1 VLADDH
7 LNTFEGGLENGTL
20 STSGRLGGINS
31 YKETTESLALVKKR
45 KQEEAKM
52 KQMRN
57 TVGKLFRDHHFTISD
72 SDRQILAQFIA
83 DPRSFLDNDAE
94 LALDLKLLREKRT
107 LQVLER
113 QMIGAVHIENLD
125 KKDLE
130 RAGVSKREYDIIRKL
145 IKLDENM
152 FAVRINDQSPYTYT
166 VDLSKYQDDK
176 IPQDCKEMLFRP

>member
-1 VLADDH
+1 MLADDH

-31 YKETTESLALVKKR
+31 FKETTESLALVKKR
-45 KQEEAKM
+45 KQEETKM

-107 LQVLER
+107 L
-113 QMIGAVHIENLD
+113 
-125 KKDLE
+125 
-130 RAGVSKREYDIIRKL
+130 
-145 IKLDENM
+145 
-152 FAVRINDQSPYTYT
+152 
-166 VDLSKYQDDK
+166 
-176 IPQDCKEMLFRP
+176 

>member
-1 VLADDH
+1 M
-7 LNTFEGGLENGTL
+7 
-20 STSGRLGGINS
+20 GGINS
-31 YKETTESLALVKKR
+31 YKETTESLELVKQRKR
-45 KQEEAKM
+45 DEIKM

-57 TVGKLFRDHHFTISD
+57 TVGKLFRDHHSQVND
-72 SDRQILAQFIA
+72 PDRQILSQFIA

-113 QMIGAVHIENLD
+113 QMIGAVHIDSLD
-125 KKDLE
+125 RKDLE

-145 IKLDENM
+145 LKLDENI
-152 FAVRINDQSPYTYT
+152 FAVRINEQSPYTYT